1 MAGLVPAMKE
11 AGVVA
16 QTEDQRMTAWPQS
29 LALVGAGKMGG
40 AMLKGWIA
48 GGLAPASVTLIDPS
62 PSPEMIDFAAAQGVA
77 VNPPADRRIAPE
89 VLVLAIKPQ
98 MLEAAAPGVADLAG
112 AQTLVLSIVAGKT
125 IANLEARLPRA
136 RAFVRAMPNTP
147 AAVGRG
153 VTGAAAGAAVT
164 ARQRELTQTLL
175 SAVGQ
180 FAWLPDEGSIDAVT
194 ALSGSGPAYV
204 FALAEALAEAGAAL
218 GLPPEIAMR
227 FARATVEGAGELMF
241 REQETPASRLRENVT
256 SPGGTTAAALAVLL
270 APDGLAALMRRAVA
284 AAHRRAGE
292 LAG

>member
-1 MAGLVPAMKE
+1 
-11 AGVVA
+11 
-16 QTEDQRMTAWPQS
+16 MTVWPQS

-48 GGLAPASVTLIDPS
+48 GGLAPSSVTLIDPS
-62 PSPEMIDFAAAQGVA
+62 PSSEMIDFAAARGVA
-77 VNPPADRRIAPE
+77 VNPPAGRIAPE

-98 MLEAAAPGVADLAG
+98 MLDAAAPGIADLAG

-125 IANLEARLPRA
+125 SANLEARLPEA

-164 ARQRELTQTLL
+164 ARQRELTQALL

-180 FAWLPDEGSIDAVT
+180 FAWLPDEGAIDAVT
-194 ALSGSGPAYV
+194 ALSGSGPAYA
-204 FALAEALAEAGAAL
+204 FALAAAVAEDGAAL
-218 GLPPEIAMR
+218 GLPPEIAVR

-241 REQETPASRLRENVT
+241 REPETPASRLRENVT
-256 SPGGTTAAALAVLL
+256 SPGGTTAAALAVLQ
-270 APDGLAALMRRAVA
+270 APDGLAALMRRTVA